1 MTPGP
6 TPPLLRQAAEGE
18 LPSWTEA
25 GPLRRAHI
33 RRVMALLAEWAEVLA
48 LAEGERIRWVAAGA
62 LHDVL
67 RDADP
72 KILRD
77 QVPPEFRGIPDS
89 LLHGPAAATR
99 LQAEGVEDESFLRAV
114 AYHTLGH
121 GELDAV
127 GRALYAADFLEPGR
141 SFEREWRGA
150 LARRFPEDP
159 EGVLVEVVRARMTR
173 QMARGWPLR
182 AETVDFWNTLVG
194 E

>member
-6 TPPLLRQAAEGE
+6 THPLLRQAAEGE

-62 LHDVL
+62 LHDAL

-72 KILRD
+72 EMLRGR
-77 QVPPEFRGIPDS
+77 VPPEFRGIPDS

-99 LQAEGVEDESFLRAV
+99 LRGEGVEDESFLRAV
-114 AYHTLGH
+114 AFHTLGH

-141 SFEREWRGA
+141 SFEREWRGK

-159 EGVLVEVVRARMTR
+159 EEVLVQVVRARMTR
-173 QMARGWPLR
+173 QMERGWPLR

>member
-6 TPPLLRQAAEGE
+6 THPLLRRAAEGE

-25 GPLRRAHI
+25 GPPRRAHI

-48 LAEGERIRWVAAGA
+48 LAEEERIRWVAAGA

-72 KILRD
+72 EVLRD
-77 QVPPEFRGIPDS
+77 RVPPDFREIPDS
-89 LLHGPAAATR
+89 LLHGPAVATR
-99 LQAEGVEDESFLRAV
+99 LRGEGVEDESFLRAL
-114 AYHTLGH
+114 AFHTLGH

-141 SFEREWRGA
+141 SFEREWRA
-150 LARRFPEDP
+150 RLARRFPEDP
-159 EGVLVEVVRARMTR
+159 EEVLVQGVRARMTR
-173 QMARGWPLR
+173 QMERGWSLR